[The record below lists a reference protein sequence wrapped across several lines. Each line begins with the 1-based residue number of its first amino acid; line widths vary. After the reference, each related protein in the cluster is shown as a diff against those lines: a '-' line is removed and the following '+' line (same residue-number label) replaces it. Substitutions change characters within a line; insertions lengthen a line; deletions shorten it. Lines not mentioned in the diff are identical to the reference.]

1 MELDEQPALYF
12 WEDYMALSYYQELI
26 REQCKQGKKIPF
38 IPMACPDTGSF
49 IGWKKCYVNVDTELL
64 EKDCFGGLILKPHE
78 HYNERVIVKLLIPED
93 AKRSSGFSRRCRC
106 DKAVV
111 LEIQTVDGDPLNDN
125 IVAYS
130 GYDPS
135 FMYVKGETVIPK
147 APFCEDRFE
156 ECASGIHFYIN
167 RQEAVNNIS

>member
-1 MELDEQPALYF
+1 
-12 WEDYMALSYYQELI
+12 MASTYYQQLI
-26 REQCKQGKKIPF
+26 HEQFKQGTKIPF

-49 IGWKKCYVNVDTELL
+49 IGWKKCFIGVNLPDYE
-64 EKDCFGGLILKPHE
+64 DYWDDLIVKPLS

-93 AKRSSGFSRRCRC
+93 AKRSSGFSRKCRS

-111 LEIQTVDGDPLNDN
+111 LEIQTIDGDPLDDN

-130 GYDPS
+130 IYNPS
-135 FMYVKGETVIPK
+135 FMYVKGETVVPK
-147 APFCEDRFE
+147 EPFCEDRFE

-167 RQEAVNNIS
+167 REEAVNHIG